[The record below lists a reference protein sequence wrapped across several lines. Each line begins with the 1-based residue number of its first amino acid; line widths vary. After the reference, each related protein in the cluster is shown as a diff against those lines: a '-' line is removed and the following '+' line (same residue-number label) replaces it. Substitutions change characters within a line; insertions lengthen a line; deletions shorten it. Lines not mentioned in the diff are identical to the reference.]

1 MVAASGLSDPIL
13 LLSPNLIVGSMLTKF
28 AKIMVVF
35 VTAASVGAL
44 GVAIAIYNSGP
55 SWKAEA
61 AALPD
66 YDFAL
71 GTGEKPSW
79 SVTHRTGGQALKSS
93 PVYPDVI
100 GAAYDDATK
109 KAKEEVDKVT
119 PLIEPTKQA
128 VETTKQ
134 FIEVDQRGL
143 DARRKQLLEQMKAL
157 DKELADTALAT
168 NRAGEETL
176 KIRGEAERRRS
187 DVYRL
192 TRNLHAIEADHYQ
205 LVEQKRRLLDMIFQM
220 QGLRD
225 RLQERSQDLAKET
238 DPSAE

>member
-1 MVAASGLSDPIL
+1 
-13 LLSPNLIVGSMLTKF
+13 MLTKIS
-28 AKIMVVF
+28 KVMVVF
-35 VTAASVGAL
+35 VTAASIAAL
-44 GVAIAIYNSGP
+44 GVSIAIVNSGP
-55 SWKAEA
+55 SWKAEQA
-61 AALPD
+61 VATD

-71 GTGEKPSW
+71 GAGEKPSW
-79 SVTHRTGGQALKSS
+79 SVTHRSGAGQALKSS
-93 PVYPDVI
+93 PVHPEVI
-100 GAAYDDATK
+100 GAAFDDAAKRT
-109 KAKEEVDKVT
+109 KEEIDRVT

-128 VETTKQ
+128 VETTKSY
-134 FIEVDQRGL
+134 IEIDERGL

-192 TRNLHAIEADHYQ
+192 TRNLQAIESDHYQ
-205 LVEQKRRLLDMIFQM
+205 LTEQKRRLLDMIFQM

-225 RLQERSQDLAKET
+225 RMKERSEDLSKEVGQ
-238 DPSAE
+238 SAE